1 MGSSS
6 AEGFMNTDQD
16 TMTVITNGLPT
27 KAAKIRALDERG
39 FQRADIA
46 RFLGIRYQHV
56 RNTLERP
63 QAESQKAAAPDRDAF
78 TMHQDADAFT
88 RVSVDSQG
96 RVVIPETFRRLMKLD
111 DDGNLIVRIDED
123 GELRLTSPMAAID
136 KVRRMIAENS
146 FGGGS
151 PVDELISERRAEAL
165 RDEAETLQHVPKS

>member
-1 MGSSS
+1 
-6 AEGFMNTDQD
+6 MNADQD
-16 TMTVITNGLPT
+16 TMRTITNGLPT

-63 QAESQKAAAPDRDAF
+63 RAESPKMATPDRKAF
-78 TMHQDADAFT
+78 TMHPEADAFT
-88 RVSVDSQG
+88 RVSVDAEG
-96 RVVIPETFRRLMKLD
+96 RIVIPETFRRLMKL
-111 DDGNLIVRIDED
+111 GEGGKLIVRVDED

-151 PVDELISERRAEAL
+151 PVDELIAERRAEAL
-165 RDEAETLQHVPKS
+165 RDEAETLQHLPKS